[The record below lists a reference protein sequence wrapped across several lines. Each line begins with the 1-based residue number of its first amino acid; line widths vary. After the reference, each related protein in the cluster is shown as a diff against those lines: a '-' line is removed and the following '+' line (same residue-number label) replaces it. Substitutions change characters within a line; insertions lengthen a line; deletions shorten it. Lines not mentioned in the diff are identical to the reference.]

1 MTLTIG
7 VDIGGTKISGALVDE
22 KGHVVADARRVSPAT
37 HSDRIE
43 EAVVDLVA
51 ELRATHDVEAVGVAA
66 AGFIDKRRAT
76 VMFAPNLAW
85 RQVPLRAHLEAKL
98 DLPVVIENDA
108 NAAAWGE
115 FTFGAGKDTDDL
127 LLVTVGTG
135 IGGGVVLDG
144 DLMRGAFGVAAE
156 IGHLRVVPGGRA
168 CGCGNLGCWE
178 TYGSGSALV
187 RQTREQLHAGS
198 LLGQDLLERAGGDI
212 EAVTGPMITE
222 SARDGDQFAIEQLE
236 VLARWLGEGIASL
249 VAVLDPATV
258 AIGGGVSEAGDL
270 LLDPIRDAFATQL
283 TGRGYRPVAEIRL
296 AELGNRAGQLGA
308 ADLGRRR

>member
-1 MTLTIG
+1 MSLTIG
-7 VDIGGTKISGALVDE
+7 IDVGGTKISGALVDE
-22 KGHVVADARRVSPAT
+22 RGRVVADARRVSPAT
-37 HSDRIE
+37 HSDLIE
-43 EAVVDLVA
+43 EAIVDLVG
-51 ELRATHDVEAVGVAA
+51 ELRTEQDVEAVGVAA
-66 AGFIDKRRAT
+66 AGFIDKQRAT

-85 RQVPLRAHLEAKL
+85 RQVPLRAHLEATL

-144 DLMRGAFGVAAE
+144 ELMRGAFGVAAE
-156 IGHLRVVPGGRA
+156 IGHLRVVPEGRV
-168 CGCGNLGCWE
+168 CGCGNHGCWE
-178 TYGSGSALV
+178 QYGSGSALV
-187 RQTREQLHAGS
+187 RQAQEQLRAGS
-198 LLGQDLLERAGGDI
+198 LLGGDLLERAGGDI
-212 EAVTGPMITE
+212 EALTGPMITE
-222 SARDGDQFAIEQLE
+222 AAHAGDRFAVEQLAE
-236 VLARWLGEGIASL
+236 LGRWLGEGIASL
-249 VAVLDPATV
+249 VAVLDPEMV
-258 AIGGGVSEAGDL
+258 ALGGGVSEAGDL
-270 LLDPIRDAFATQL
+270 VLDPIRDAFSAQL